1 MPKLQQQL
9 QIRLHRLPDFILQ
22 SSLYLPLQLGQFV
35 EQCTAQSHPFLSQLL
50 TLPAISHALHSTTQS
65 PPELSQP
72 VTHPASPLPP
82 DPITDSP
89 HKSLLLRLQRLPQ
102 SVLQSPLHLH
112 NYISSSSKQHPESI
126 LHPSPTDVSSKL
138 CFQGQ
143 PESKVQN
150 PDVLTETHT
159 ANNNKTVHKT
169 VQELH
174 QTVDPPTELQESTH
188 EEQEDERRDQP
199 EEEEEE
205 DSVKGTV
212 LKNCPTI
219 DPHYVLRSQN
229 PAECASVN
237 TLTGLNNGFPQRGLL
252 QNKHKIRV
260 DFKVSFCWVSFFI
273 LPLDIYEIDC
283 ILIFSTSITLT
294 TS

>member
-9 QIRLHRLPDFILQ
+9 QIHLHRLPDFILQ
-22 SSLYLPLQLGQFV
+22 SSLYLPLQLS
-35 EQCTAQSHPFLSQLL
+35 QCVKQCIARSHPFLSQLL
-50 TLPAISHALHSTTQS
+50 TQPAISHSLHSKTQS

-72 VTHPASPLPP
+72 VTHPASSLSP

-89 HKSLLLRLQRLPQ
+89 QKTMLLHLQRLPH
-102 SVLQSPLHLH
+102 SVMKSTLPLH
-112 NYISSSSKQHPESI
+112 NSISSSSKHPQHV
-126 LHPSPTDVSSKL
+126 LHPSPTEALSKL

-143 PESKVQN
+143 PVSEVQN
-150 PDVLTETHT
+150 PDVLTETYR
-159 ANNNKTVHKT
+159 ANNDKTVHKP

-174 QTVDPPTELQESTH
+174 QAADLHTEIQEGTH
-188 EEQEDERRDQP
+188 EEQEDEGDDQP
-199 EEEEEE
+199 EEEE

-212 LKNCPTI
+212 LKNCPT

-237 TLTGLNNGFPQRGLL
+237 TPTGLTNGFLQKGLL

-260 DFKVSFCWVSFFI
+260 DFKVSWV
-273 LPLDIYEIDC
+273 
-283 ILIFSTSITLT
+283 
-294 TS
+294 